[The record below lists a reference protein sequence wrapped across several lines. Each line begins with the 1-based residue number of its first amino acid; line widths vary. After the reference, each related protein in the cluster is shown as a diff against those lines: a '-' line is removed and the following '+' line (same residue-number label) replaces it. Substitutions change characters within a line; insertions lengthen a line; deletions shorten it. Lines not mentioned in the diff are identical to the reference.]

1 MKQCIDRPGPVRLL
15 LVIGGAL
22 CCFVVC
28 PLTAQA
34 QPEKN
39 MQIGLVN
46 EAEDA
51 FPSRGTKAAG
61 DPERRLRDL
70 AALQNGDRLRFMEN
84 QTTYLVKDFT
94 GDDHQRPEMGCELSD
109 FGSWYDVA
117 YSGGINRFWV
127 NSVRHHTYDQ
137 VGFNAANDVGLLA
150 LFFRGSS
157 GELIDGSGGECVVR
171 WYPYGW
177 KTRTRQG
184 GIEIESTVF
193 FTAFNTVAL
202 LAQVKNAGTETSTL
216 TPSLLVTDRS
226 EYDGKT
232 GGLIVGF
239 AAPRGRLAWRIRRVG
254 KSVDPNDYTDSL
266 LIGSTLGTLHC
277 AFLPR
282 YLASGRSNELRQS
295 LREAWA
301 PTLEANTGSAIAS
314 ADPLQLAPG
323 ETREF
328 AFYVAA
334 GADSATA
341 ERTADRAG
349 HDLTATG
356 LAGSVSRLER
366 DWNDY
371 LGALPKLDQPNNE
384 DLKLYYSAALALRTN
399 RLILHSSAGTPAG
412 ASSGAGMSTDDSG
425 TAEGEGTLYDASCP
439 ARGGFNL
446 FFQSDSCWN
455 LLGYLDIN
463 PAWAA
468 GHAVPVLAPPSIIM
482 DPHYYW
488 SMWELYS
495 RLPDSK
501 KQQEF
506 AATVYPLLQENYRV
520 WTAQI
525 DIDHNLL
532 CATPNNW
539 DDNPR
544 ADLLFKEATDIPGQW
559 NSWWDDLVRGSRDNF
574 LEDPA
579 ASSQLAYGTV
589 IMGRFARILGKD
601 QEAADWE
608 KRFQKHVQAIDTLWD
623 EAKGYWIVTY
633 RHTLKDRVL
642 TSSIL
647 YPVFTDVCRDPA
659 RIRRVIESHILNPK
673 EFNGPYPVPTI
684 AYNDPR
690 YYKQKPPRSDQEG
703 GLWRGNIWL
712 PEAWIIV
719 KGLYKYGYEA
729 EAKDIA
735 RRLTDMM
742 SHQAQFTANNPQ
754 FACVPAEYY
763 DSRNGQA
770 QNNRRFSWTS
780 AVAMDFLLGNYEN
793 ERMLGTNPERD
804 RAINGHLR
812 EIFDFDSGKSLFRVK
827 TVKSVFPL
835 LRMASA
841 DNRPIDRSSKVEFSF
856 SDPAGNFAG
865 SSIAFSADPSR
876 WLVLDKAK
884 GVPLKPDAGGY
895 CQAALNAEL
904 VLVPCQ

>member
-1 MKQCIDRPGPVRLL
+1 MKKSICKFTPVRLPV
-15 LVIGGAL
+15 VIGGAL
-22 CCFVVC
+22 GCFMVC
-28 PLTAQA
+28 ALTACA
-34 QPEKN
+34 QPENKVP
-39 MQIGLVN
+39 GGVAY
-46 EAEDA
+46 EAGDA
-51 FPSRGTKAAG
+51 SLSGATQAAG
-61 DPERRLRDL
+61 GPERHLRDD
-70 AALQNGDRLRFMEN
+70 AALASEDRLRFMEN
-84 QTTYLVKDFT
+84 QVTYLVKDFT
-94 GDDHQRPEMGCELSD
+94 GENHQRPEMGCELSD

-117 YSGGINRFWV
+117 YSGGINRFWM

-137 VGFNAANDVGLLA
+137 VGFNAANDVGRLA
-150 LFFRGSS
+150 LFFQTPA
-157 GELIDGSGGECVVR
+157 GELIDGSSGRCVVN

-177 KTRTRQG
+177 KTTTRQG

-193 FTAFNTVAL
+193 FTAFNTVVI
-202 LAQVKNAGTETSTL
+202 LARVKNAGTEAATL
-216 TPSLLVTDRS
+216 TPSLLVTGRS

-239 AAPRGRLAWRIRRVG
+239 AAARDRLAWRNRRVG
-254 KSVDPNDYTDSL
+254 KSAAPNDYTDSL
-266 LIGSTLGTLHC
+266 LIGSTLGILHS

-282 YLASGRSNELRQS
+282 YLTSGRGNELKEA
-295 LREAWA
+295 LRETWA
-301 PTLEANTGSAIAS
+301 PALKARAGSAVAS
-314 ADPLQLAPG
+314 ADPLKLAPG

-328 AFYVAA
+328 AFYIAA
-334 GADSATA
+334 GADDATA
-341 ERTADRAG
+341 EKTAVQAG
-349 HDLTATG
+349 HDLAATG
-356 LAGSVSRLER
+356 LAGIVSRMEH

-371 LGALPKLDQPNNE
+371 LGALPKLYQPDDE
-384 DLKLYYSAALALRTN
+384 DLKLYYSAALALRSN
-399 RLILHSSAGTPAG
+399 RLMKEQNGV
-412 ASSGAGMSTDDSG
+412 
-425 TAEGEGTLYDASCP
+425 LYDASCP

-446 FFQSDSCWN
+446 FFQSDACWN

-463 PAWAA
+463 PDWAA
-468 GHAVPVLAPPSIIM
+468 GHAVPILDPPSIIM

-506 AATVYPLLQENYRV
+506 AAMVYPLLKENYRV
-520 WTAQI
+520 WTTRI

-532 CATPNNW
+532 CSTPNNW

-559 NSWWDDLVRGSRDNF
+559 NSWWNDWVKDSRDNF

-601 QEAADWE
+601 REAADWE
-608 KRFQKHVQAIDTLWD
+608 KQFQKHVQAIDTLWD
-623 EAKGYWIVTY
+623 EEKGCWIVTY
-633 RHTLKDRVL
+633 RHALKDKVL

-659 RIRRVIESHILNPK
+659 RIRRVIESHILNPA
-673 EFNGPYPVPTI
+673 EFNGPYPVPTV

-690 YYKQKPPRSDQEG
+690 YYRQKPPRTDQEG

-712 PEAWIIV
+712 PEAWVIV

-729 EAKDIA
+729 EAGDIA
-735 RRLTDMM
+735 RRLTGMM
-742 SHQAQFTANNPQ
+742 SHQAQWTKSNPQ
-754 FACVPAEYY
+754 FACVPAEFY

-770 QNNRRFSWTS
+770 QNIRRFSWTS
-780 AVAMDFLLGNYEN
+780 AVAMDFLLGNYQN

-812 EIFDFDSGKSLFRVK
+812 EIFDFESGKSLFRVK

-841 DNRPIDRSSKVEFSF
+841 DNLPINKSAKVEFSF
-856 SDPAGNFAG
+856 SDPAGNFIG
-865 SSIAFSADPSR
+865 STIFFSVDPSR
-876 WLVLDKAK
+876 WSVMEKAN

-895 CQAALNAEL
+895 YHAALGTEL
-904 VLVPCQ
+904 MLMDARTLTNGPVTSR